1 MKMVKFLTKRLLLSI
16 LILFFVM
23 FIIYLLMY
31 SLPSSYVETTAR
43 TLAQKPGTQKS
54 AAEWIA
60 ELNAQ
65 FGMDKGVFYGYLT
78 WLKSAVK
85 GDFGDS
91 WYWTVSC
98 TEKFNDVIWYSF
110 ILAFVA
116 FVIQII
122 IAVPLGVIAAKK
134 QYSGI
139 DYTVTVISLIGIS
152 LPTFFVATMLKMIF
166 AVKLGW
172 LDISGMQGRYY
183 LQLSDWGKFL
193 DLASHFIMPAITLV
207 IISIGSLMRYTRTN
221 TLEVL
226 NADYIRTARAKGLS
240 ERRVISHHA
249 FRNTLIPLV
258 TILGSS
264 LPGLFGGALITETL
278 FSIRG
283 IGYTSY
289 YSMINGDIP
298 FTMFYL
304 AFSAILVL
312 LGNLIADILYAVVDP
327 RVRVN

>member
-1 MKMVKFLTKRLLLSI
+1 MAAYLVRRLLISI
-16 LILFFVM
+16 LILFFTM
-23 FIIYLLMY
+23 FLIYLIMY

-43 TLAQKPGTQKS
+43 QLAQKPGAQKS
-54 AAEWIA
+54 AAQWIA

-65 FGMDKGVFYGYLT
+65 YGMDKGAVGGYLT
-78 WLKSAVK
+78 WLKNAIR

-91 WYWTVSC
+91 WYWTAKC
-98 TEKFNDVIWYSF
+98 MEKFNDVIWYSF
-110 ILAFVA
+110 ILAFVS
-116 FVIQII
+116 FVLQVL
-122 IAVPLGVIAAKK
+122 IAVPLGVIAARK

-139 DYTVTVISLIGIS
+139 DYAVTVFGLIGIS
-152 LPTFFVATMLKMIF
+152 LPTFFVATVLKMIF

-183 LQLSDWGKFL
+183 MQLSNWGKFL
-193 DLASHFIMPAITLV
+193 DLAKHFIMPAATLV
-207 IISIGSLMRYTRTN
+207 IISIGSLMRFTRTN

-226 NADYIRTARAKGLS
+226 NADYIRTARAKGLP
-240 ERRVISHHA
+240 ERKVISRHA

-258 TILGSS
+258 TILGSTLPS
-264 LPGLFGGALITETL
+264 LFSGALITETL
-278 FSIRG
+278 FAIQG
-283 IGYTSY
+283 IGYTSFHA
-289 YSMINGDIP
+289 MVNGDIP

-304 AFSAILVL
+304 SFSSILVL

>member
-1 MKMVKFLTKRLLLSI
+1 MVKFLTKRILLSI
-16 LILFFVM
+16 MILFFVM
-23 FIIYLLMY
+23 FIVYLLMY
-31 SLPSSYVETTAR
+31 SLPSGYVETTAR
-43 TLAQKPGTQKS
+43 ELSQKPGTQKS
-54 AAEWIA
+54 AAEWLE
-60 ELNAQ
+60 ELNTKY
-65 FGMDKGVFYGYLT
+65 GMDKGVFNGYFT

-85 GDFGDS
+85 GEFGDS

-110 ILAFVA
+110 SLSLVA
-116 FVIQII
+116 FILEII
-122 IAVPLGVIAAKK
+122 IAVPLGVIAARK

-139 DYTVTVISLIGIS
+139 DYSVTVVALIGMS
-152 LPTFFVATMLKMIF
+152 LPTFFVATLLKMIF

-172 LDISGMQGRYY
+172 LDISGVQGRYF
-183 LQLSDWGKFL
+183 LQLSEWGKFL
-193 DLASHFIMPAITLV
+193 DMAKHFIMPAITLIV
-207 IISIGSLMRYTRTN
+207 ISIGPLMRYTRTN

-226 NADYIRTARAKGLS
+226 NADYIRTARAKGLP
-240 ERRVISHHA
+240 EKRVISHHA

-278 FSIRG
+278 FAIPG
-283 IGYTSY
+283 IGYASFHA
-289 YSMINGDIP
+289 MINGDIP

-304 AFSAILVL
+304 AFSSVLVL
-312 LGNLIADILYAVVDP
+312 MGNLLADILYAVVDP